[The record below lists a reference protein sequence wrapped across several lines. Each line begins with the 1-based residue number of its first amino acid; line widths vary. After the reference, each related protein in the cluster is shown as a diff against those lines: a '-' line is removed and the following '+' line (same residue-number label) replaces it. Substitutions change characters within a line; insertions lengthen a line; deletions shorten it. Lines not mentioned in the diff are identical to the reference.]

1 MTFEESFKK
10 IKPLNK
16 LNNEETSE
24 RENILHTALKLA
36 VRDLNTFVVITTK
49 GKGIPYHIEDYIQEA
64 KLFLKDKEE

>member
-10 IKPLNK
+10 ITPLNK

-24 RENILHTALKLA
+24 REKILYTALNLA
-36 VRDLNTFVVITTK
+36 VRDLNIFVGIVNK